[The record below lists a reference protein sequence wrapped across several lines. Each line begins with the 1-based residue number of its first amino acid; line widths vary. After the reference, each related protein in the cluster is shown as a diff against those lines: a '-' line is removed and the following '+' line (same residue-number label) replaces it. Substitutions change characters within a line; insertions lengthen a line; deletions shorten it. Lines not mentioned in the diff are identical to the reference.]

1 MTPKKAFLAAFLMSG
16 VIAAPAIA
24 QPAAPPALTLS
35 QDERSALTALQAAAA
50 GTDRAAQDA
59 ALRAAQAAARGA
71 DGRYAVGSLHYQIA
85 RARGDVRGM
94 SEAADAMIAS
104 GQAQGAELAALLANQ
119 VSRAYSANDL
129 RRADALLTRMV
140 EAQPNNPVILADA
153 AQFKTRMGDRPAAVA
168 LFQRAFAAQ
177 RASGRPAP
185 ESWHQ
190 RALAVAVEGRL
201 GPQSVMLGREL
212 VAAYPTPGNWRDAL
226 FILRPAVTAAPGAA
240 AVSADPGF
248 DLDIRRLARAAQ
260 GLAGERDYLDY
271 AQIATRATAPAETKA
286 VLDEGVSR
294 GMLDANEPVVRQQL
308 TAVTPRAAQERAGL
322 AAARTR
328 ALAAADGRAAL
339 AAGDAHFGA
348 GQYPQA
354 AELYRAALLKGGQDP
369 NLLNLRLGAALG
381 LAGQRVEA
389 EAALRAVTGAR
400 ADLAS
405 YWLVWL
411 ARSPA

>member
-1 MTPKKAFLAAFLMSG
+1 MTVKKAFLALFLISG
-16 VIAAPAIA
+16 VMAAPAIA
-24 QPAAPPALTLS
+24 QTPRPLTLS

-59 ALRAAQAAARGA
+59 ALRTAQAAARGA

-85 RARGDVRGM
+85 RSRGDVRGM
-94 SEAADAMIAS
+94 GEAADAMIAS
-104 GQAQGAELAALLANQ
+104 GLAQGAELAALLANQ

-129 RRADALLTRMV
+129 RRADALLGRMV

-168 LFQRAFAAQ
+168 LFQRALAAQ
-177 RASGRPAP
+177 RASGQAAP

-201 GPQSVMLGREL
+201 GPQSVTLGREL

-226 FILRPAVTAAPGAA
+226 FILRPAAAAP
-240 AVSADPGF
+240 DPAL

-271 AQIATRATAPAETKA
+271 AQIATRATAPVETKA

-294 GMLDANEPVVRQQL
+294 GMLDAAEPVVRQQL

-328 ALAAADGRAAL
+328 ALAAADGRTAL

-354 AELYRAALLKGGQDP
+354 AELYRAALQKGGQDV
-369 NLLNLRLGAALG
+369 NLLNTRLGAALA

-389 EAALRAVTGAR
+389 ETVLRAVTGPR

-411 ARSPA
+411 ARRPAQPA